1 MRNSLAFIL
10 LLSLFGCGGGGSSS
24 GTTGGQSSGTGPV
37 NNGNPANNNNPVVNP
52 PVSTRVLELV
62 NKPFSVSPRASSQ
75 VLPLVDN
82 SAFPGRQPQI
92 SSDGRFVAFL
102 SEAADLVT
110 GDTNLG
116 EDVFVRDRVSATST
130 RANLLDAAAQT
141 PAAVA
146 EYFFSENYQ
155 WLGFWC
161 TSNTPPPNW
170 YLKNVLTNQ
179 SYSGTGFAT
188 GVSPD
193 GSKIAFWTPGTPALL
208 HYFDRLTNQ
217 TIDIAPTANGSSL
230 AGRFSRD
237 GSLLYFMSEATNLVP
252 GDTNGVSDLF
262 TYRLSDGLISRF
274 SVLPGGGQM
283 NGLTGT
289 GRESANSR
297 YYVFSSEASNI
308 VSGDTNGVTDVFVK
322 DTQTGQITLVSR
334 ARSGPA
340 NGDSGFASI
349 SDDGRLICFNST
361 ASNLVERDNNGID
374 DVFLFNRETNT
385 LLGRV
390 SLTENL
396 REASG
401 QIGTQRNAEISG
413 DGKWIAFCSA
423 ATNMLADVRGGNVF
437 LTNAEVPQLFTPP
450 GPHPNTLQYTLTG
463 NANIDMSP
471 FSGAG
476 AHTVTG
482 SFYPEPNQA
491 SGLQARVSVVTGA
504 NNRLLDLSLLFGHRL
519 AVGDQI
525 TLPDSNGSVLN
536 YTQSPTNSIGPGYGY
551 SSGTSGTLTVVSF
564 DPATR
569 TIGLRLDDWQMVSNS
584 GSAATG
590 SFVLNGTLTLTL
602 P

>member
-193 GSKIAFWTPGTPALL
+193 GSKIA
-208 HYFDRLTNQ
+208 
-217 TIDIAPTANGSSL
+217 
-230 AGRFSRD
+230 
-237 GSLLYFMSEATNLVP
+237 
-252 GDTNGVSDLF
+252 
-262 TYRLSDGLISRF
+262 
-274 SVLPGGGQM
+274 
-283 NGLTGT
+283 
-289 GRESANSR
+289 
-297 YYVFSSEASNI
+297 
-308 VSGDTNGVTDVFVK
+308 
-322 DTQTGQITLVSR
+322 
-334 ARSGPA
+334 
-340 NGDSGFASI
+340 
-349 SDDGRLICFNST
+349 
-361 ASNLVERDNNGID
+361 
-374 DVFLFNRETNT
+374 
-385 LLGRV
+385 
-390 SLTENL
+390 
-396 REASG
+396 
-401 QIGTQRNAEISG
+401 
-413 DGKWIAFCSA
+413 
-423 ATNMLADVRGGNVF
+423 
-437 LTNAEVPQLFTPP
+437 
-450 GPHPNTLQYTLTG
+450 
-463 NANIDMSP
+463 
-471 FSGAG
+471 
-476 AHTVTG
+476 
-482 SFYPEPNQA
+482 
-491 SGLQARVSVVTGA
+491 
-504 NNRLLDLSLLFGHRL
+504 
-519 AVGDQI
+519 
-525 TLPDSNGSVLN
+525 
-536 YTQSPTNSIGPGYGY
+536 
-551 SSGTSGTLTVVSF
+551 
-564 DPATR
+564 
-569 TIGLRLDDWQMVSNS
+569 
-584 GSAATG
+584 
-590 SFVLNGTLTLTL
+590 
-602 P
+602 